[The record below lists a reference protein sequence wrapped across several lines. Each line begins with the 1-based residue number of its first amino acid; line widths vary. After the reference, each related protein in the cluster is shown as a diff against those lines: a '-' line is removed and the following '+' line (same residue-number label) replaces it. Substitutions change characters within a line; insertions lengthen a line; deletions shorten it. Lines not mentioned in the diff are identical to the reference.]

1 MITYADENTM
11 DTMAQ
16 IVSTSDAETS
26 ALIFASVI
34 QQPSMTDTTT
44 SMYAPETGSMALEF
58 LDSLNQMDSEAIG
71 NMYEENSSLMGD
83 VLESALSSATATD
96 AGAVSGIISSSNN
109 DAMNSMMFQNHKLN
123 YFVSENPNLMRYLS
137 GGRSATI
144 HRREIC

>member
-44 SMYAPETGSMALEF
+44 SMYGPETGGMALEF
-58 LDSLNQMDSEAIG
+58 LDNLNKIDSAAIG
-71 NMYEENSSLMGD
+71 SMYEENSGLMGD
-83 VLESALSSATATD
+83 VLESALSSATSTD
-96 AGAVSGIISSSNN
+96 AAAISGIISSSNN
-109 DAMNSMMFQNHKLN
+109 DVMNSMMFQN
-123 YFVSENPNLMRYLS
+123 
-137 GGRSATI
+137 I
-144 HRREIC
+144 